1 MMKIFSFFL
10 IFAATLSLYATD
22 WPFWRGLN
30 YDGISLESA
39 LNYSN
44 IKKKLW
50 ETNVGGGYSAV
61 AVVGKRLYTMGNRN
75 DQDTVF
81 CLDADTG
88 KEIWK
93 YSYSCGKGG
102 SYAGSRATPVVA
114 DGLVFTFSN
123 EGLLNCISAKTGK
136 KKWSKSVASEGAKNV
151 KWKYSGSPRLE
162 DGLVIVNAGKS
173 GMAFDQKTGKEVWK
187 SSGIGGY
194 ATPVIFKQSGVKY
207 VLLFSKDTLQVV
219 KLKDGKV
226 VTSVPWKTKYDV
238 NASDPIVFGNKIFIS
253 SGYDHGCALFEFK
266 NKRLKQIWFNKNLR
280 CQFSTPVLYKGYIY
294 GSDGKTGKG
303 TIVAVSIKDGSEA
316 WREEKAGYGSLIIAD
331 NRIIYLTDRGKLIVG
346 KVSPSSF
353 KREISQYVLTKAG
366 KCWTMPVLAN
376 KKLYCRGGNG
386 KLICIDMR

>member
-1 MMKIFSFFL
+1 
-10 IFAATLSLYATD
+10 
-22 WPFWRGLN
+22 
-30 YDGISLESA
+30 
-39 LNYSN
+39 
-44 IKKKLW
+44 
-50 ETNVGGGYSAV
+50 
-61 AVVGKRLYTMGNRN
+61 
-75 DQDTVF
+75 
-81 CLDADTG
+81 
-88 KEIWK
+88 
-93 YSYSCGKGG
+93 
-102 SYAGSRATPVVA
+102 
-114 DGLVFTFSN
+114 
-123 EGLLNCISAKTGK
+123 
-136 KKWSKSVASEGAKNV
+136 
-151 KWKYSGSPRLE
+151 
-162 DGLVIVNAGKS
+162 
-173 GMAFDQKTGKEVWK
+173 
-187 SSGIGGY
+187 
-194 ATPVIFKQSGVKY
+194 
-207 VLLFSKDTLQVV
+207 VV

-303 TIVAVSIKDGSEA
+303 TIVAVSINDGSEA